1 MRHTRNTLISLNA
14 FLNRRRK
21 GSGAIAT
28 GAISNETLFELNR
41 NIEEPI
47 MTKLEKVVY
56 SGKTHTTVNRDP
68 SVQRGDYGVVDVRL
82 SAPGGDSHEIVAAE
96 PHPTAEQLFAGAWSA
111 CYITALGLVA
121 AQKKV
126 VLPPDYSVDIQIDL
140 GQTGPGWFFNAH
152 FVVRMPGLAQ
162 DVAESI
168 TRAAHQLCPYSR
180 AVHETID
187 LEQTIITS

>member
-1 MRHTRNTLISLNA
+1 
-14 FLNRRRK
+14 
-21 GSGAIAT
+21 
-28 GAISNETLFELNR
+28 
-41 NIEEPI
+41 

-68 SVQRGDYGVVDVRL
+68 SAQRGDYGVVDIRL
-82 SAPGGDSHEIVAAE
+82 SAPGGDHHEIVAAE

-140 GQTGPGWFFNAH
+140 GQTGPGWFFNAR
-152 FVVRMPGLAQ
+152 FAIRMPGLAQ
-162 DVAESI
+162 DVAEGIANS
-168 TRAAHQLCPYSR
+168 AHQLCPYSR

>member
-1 MRHTRNTLISLNA
+1 
-14 FLNRRRK
+14 
-21 GSGAIAT
+21 
-28 GAISNETLFELNR
+28 
-41 NIEEPI
+41 

-68 SVQRGDYGVVDVRL
+68 SAQRGDYGVVDIRL
-82 SAPGGDSHEIVAAE
+82 SAPGGDTHEIVAAE

-126 VLPPDYSVDIQIDL
+126 VLPSDYSVDIQIDL
-140 GQTGPGWFFNAH
+140 GQTGPGWFFNARFTIH
-152 FVVRMPGLAQ
+152 MPGLAQ
-162 DVAESI
+162 DIAEAIANS
-168 TRAAHQLCPYSR
+168 AHQLCPYSR